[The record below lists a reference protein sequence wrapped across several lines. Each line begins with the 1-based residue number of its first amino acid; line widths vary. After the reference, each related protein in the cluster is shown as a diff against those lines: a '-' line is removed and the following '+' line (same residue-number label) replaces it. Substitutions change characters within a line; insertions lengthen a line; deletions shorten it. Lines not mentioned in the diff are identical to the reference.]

1 MKSIIILAIIVI
13 TAVFTVGFQT
23 ADNKSTKRQATDT
36 IGSDMSAKKIGG
48 DEKQAA
54 TAGSGNAKYVKPADE
69 ILRQKLTPLQYK
81 VTQHEGT
88 ERPFNN
94 EYWNNKQAGIYVDI
108 VSGEPLFSSR
118 DKFVSGTGWPSYTR
132 PLEPENIVEKK
143 DSSLFMVRTEVRSKH
158 GDSHLGHLFPD
169 GPPPTGLR
177 YCINSASLRFIP
189 RENLATEGYGQY
201 AGLFDEGN

>member
-1 MKSIIILAIIVI
+1 MKSVIVLTVILII
-13 TAVFTVGFQT
+13 AVFAVGFQT
-23 ADNKSTKRQATDT
+23 ADNKS
-36 IGSDMSAKKIGG
+36 SAKQSTDPAGSKLTDNKARD

-54 TAGSGNAKYVKPADE
+54 VAGSASKKYTKPPDE
-69 ILRQKLTPLQYK
+69 VLRQKLTPLQYE

-94 EYWNNKQAGIYVDI
+94 EYWNNKRDGIYVDI

-132 PLEPENIVEKK
+132 PLVAENIVEKK
-143 DSSLFMVRTEVRSKH
+143 DTSFFMVRTEVRSKH

-189 RENLATEGYGQY
+189 RENLEMEGYGEY
-201 AGLFDEGN
+201 AGLFEEGK